1 MRLLLVLA
9 LAVASLAWAGSAL
22 ATNDHP
28 PLGADPV
35 ASPLNAGGGAASC
48 YDPSSGEPI
57 GTVAVR
63 FYATPT
69 PKPLLLGFDATNTC
83 PGWSVIHLYPEAGS
97 LIRIAVEP
105 GTVATVGRTELAP
118 LGLWPLHVTQFG
130 LGTHSIPQP
139 ACAWEPDFL
148 LTLDG
153 VLSPATC

>member
-1 MRLLLVLA
+1 VA
-9 LAVASLAWAGSAL
+9 ASLVWAGSAL

-35 ASPLNAGGGAASC
+35 ANPLGFGGFTTPC
-48 YDPSSGEPI
+48 YDPSSGELI
-57 GTVAVR
+57 GTVAAR

-69 PKPLLLGFDATNTC
+69 PTPLLLGFDASNTC

-105 GTVATVGRTELAP
+105 GTVATVGREELQP
-118 LGLWPLHVTQFG
+118 LGLWPLHVTSVG
-130 LGTHSIPQP
+130 GGNHSIPQP
-139 ACAWEPDFL
+139 ACFWEPDFL
-148 LTLDG
+148 LTSDG